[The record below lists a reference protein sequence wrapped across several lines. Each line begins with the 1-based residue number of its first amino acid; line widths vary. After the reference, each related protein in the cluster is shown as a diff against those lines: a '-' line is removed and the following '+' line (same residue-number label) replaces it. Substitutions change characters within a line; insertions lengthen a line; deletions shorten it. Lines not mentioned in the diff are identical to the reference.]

1 MREVV
6 FERMLILVGALLL
19 LLVRSSQAQ
28 TVPLI
33 EYQHTA
39 WTEQDGAPSQIT
51 ALAQTKDGFLWL
63 GTAKIFDA
71 FEQGD
76 ARVTREF
83 GGLGLGLAISK
94 ALVELHHGT
103 IGIESPGVGQGSTVT
118 VELPAAPSESEN
130 ASSVS
135 DTTSKDCPSQRL
147 RLLVVV

>member
-63 GTAKIFDA
+63 GTANGLFRFDGVT
-71 FEQGD
+71 FEAYQLPRGQKFPHLAIQSLTATAD
-76 ARVTREF
+76 
-83 GGLGLGLAISK
+83 GGLWIGYVNEDTSFLKDGVLTTQIVRTHAHQ
-94 ALVELHHGT
+94 AGGT
-103 IGIESPGVGQGSTVT
+103 VYSIVVRRDGSIW
-118 VELPAAPSESEN
+118 AA
-130 ASSVS
+130 
-135 DTTSKDCPSQRL
+135 TM
-147 RLLVVV
+147 